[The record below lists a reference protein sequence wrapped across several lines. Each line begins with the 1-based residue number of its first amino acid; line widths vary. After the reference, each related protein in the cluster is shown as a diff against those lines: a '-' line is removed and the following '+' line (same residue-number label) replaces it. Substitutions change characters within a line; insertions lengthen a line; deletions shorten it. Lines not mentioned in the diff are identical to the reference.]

1 MSKSF
6 FFFFITQ
13 KYLYILCSVYILAPI
28 IPHHNV
34 PLTEDLG
41 TRNIIIYIARDK
53 PLQGYL
59 IPRTCLDGHEVIT
72 AGHATIF

>member
-1 MSKSF
+1 MSKSVF
-6 FFFFITQ
+6 FYHT
-13 KYLYILCSVYILAPI
+13 KVSLHTVYEYILAPI